1 MPDSASSLAPHVPSA
16 GIPVRLP
23 AIPGVAWLLAAM
35 CLVFAA
41 AAPGFV
47 SAANLGNVLQ
57 QASVLLLLALP
68 MTLIILTE
76 GLDLSMGA
84 ALSVCTLVLALVQ
97 IATGS
102 TEGIYF
108 PVGQAMAGL
117 ISHPPGVGRCETA
130 TVCGPSNV
138 ILSART
144 SQGAA
149 DNLRAVNQGLVD
161 SGLAQGDTTAA
172 AVAGRGAFRR
182 TGKLSHLR
190 VIAALFS
197 EEAQLVVAADS
208 GIQTVQDLRGK
219 RVMLGSAGSGAL
231 ERSHQILT
239 AFHVPWWRVKAIS
252 PDQGDPA
259 QLLLQHKLDAYFVVS
274 GVPLDSVTALIRA
287 HAARLVPIDGA
298 GRDSDQRRREQ
309 PGPGRGAGVQRTGA
323 VPGRL
328 GAGDARTFPSWH
340 VHDVHNDTD
349 QHAVSLHAYA
359 PKLAAMTRYRLVDGR
374 LEVTEVERAGA
385 SW

>member
-1 MPDSASSLAPHVPSA
+1 MSQRVAALIALFGFAVLVVGALVTGGNLGLADASSGRIS
-16 GIPVRLP
+16 
-23 AIPGVAWLLAAM
+23 
-35 CLVFAA
+35 F
-41 AAPGFV
+41 
-47 SAANLGNVLQ
+47 
-57 QASVLLLLALP
+57 
-68 MTLIILTE
+68 
-76 GLDLSMGA
+76 
-84 ALSVCTLVLALVQ
+84 Q

-298 GRDSDQRRREQ
+298 GRDQLIRTVPQ
-309 PGPGRGAGVQRTGA
+309 LFPAVIAAGTYPGQGA
-323 VPGRL
+323 VETVATRAWWVTRDNESDGLVYGITRALFNPANRGQL
-328 GAGDARTFPSWH
+328 AASHPAAR
-340 VHDVHNDTD
+340 DI
-349 QHAVSLHAYA
+349 SLAYA
-359 PKLAAMTRYRLVDGR
+359 ADNPPAPIHPGAARFYREMGKLSR
-374 LEVTEVERAGA
+374 
-385 SW
+385 